1 MRDYGYIIL
10 QTILAA
16 LAVAAFLVCFGCSPK
31 VQPSLR
37 PTTDSMRIHYQ
48 TLYDSIWVDRW
59 HVIKDKGDTIFIHDS
74 IFIEKWRE
82 KHTRDTICVRDS
94 VPYEVPKY
102 IRQRNNYDRFTAKGF
117 WIMIALAIGYIA
129 LRIYLRFKRI

>member
-1 MRDYGYIIL
+1 MKINWYIIL

-16 LAVAAFLVCFGCSPK
+16 LMVAAFLVCFGCSPK
-31 VQPSLR
+31 VLPSLQ
-37 PTTDSMRIHYQ
+37 PNTDSTRIHYE

-59 HVIKDKGDTIFIHDS
+59 HVIKEKGDTIFIHDS

-82 KHTRDTICVRDS
+82 KHMRDTICVRDS

-102 IRQRNNYDRFTAKGF
+102 IRQRNNYDRFTATGF